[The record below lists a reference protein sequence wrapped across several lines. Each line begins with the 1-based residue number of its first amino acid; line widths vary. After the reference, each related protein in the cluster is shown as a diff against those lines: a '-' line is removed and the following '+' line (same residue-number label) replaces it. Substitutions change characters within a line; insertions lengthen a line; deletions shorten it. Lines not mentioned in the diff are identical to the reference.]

1 MFSTKILRAEITDV
15 TTGTHLIRHDDI
27 VGERITETRDGYGQM
42 VGRTSSFITESRTS
56 RHDIDVAWVEVDGIP
71 YDTFRMF
78 LSPRPGEE
86 VYVFEHSLGGR
97 RSVDLFSRRTAGII
111 SHGANPYVWRSFK
124 PLFIFAALVF
134 ACAYLYW
141 HDTKNPGF
149 LAIFAFFAGVVFF
162 QLRYYAAKLLLGAM
176 RIRARLRVLYGRQEA

>member
-15 TTGTHLIRHDDI
+15 TTGTHLVRHDDI

-42 VGRTSSFITESRTS
+42 VGRTSSFITESRTN

-86 VYVFEHSLGGR
+86 VYVFEHSLAGR
-97 RSVDLFSRRTAGII
+97 RSIDLFHRRTARII
-111 SHGANPYVWRSFK
+111 FHGGNPYKVGSRK
-124 PLFIFAALVF
+124 PLLILAALIFV
-134 ACAYLYW
+134 ASYLYW
-141 HDTKNPGF
+141 HRPMI
-149 LAIFAFFAGVVFF
+149 A
-162 QLRYYAAKLLLGAM
+162 LGAAIGVFLVGAALTYLRFFVAKVILGTM
-176 RIRARLRVLYGRQEA
+176 RIRARRKVLYGG